1 MIIESVVAASAIL
14 NQINQMVAT
23 ANETGQGIQNVMG
36 LISDFGEGLNDFEAK
51 RRGSTFKPLSND
63 ELLKLQMLK
72 RQYERQWKSVHDLLA
87 MIDPELLHQFQEA
100 KAQQERDRKAHFE
113 MLRKKRKERE
123 EFIEATLIISL
134 VVALGGGILFMALWL
149 IF

>member
-36 LISDFGEGLNDFEAK
+36 SISDFGEGLNDFEAK

-72 RQYERQWKSVHDLLA
+72 RQHERHWKSVHDLLA
-87 MIDPELLHQFQEA
+87 MVDPELLHQFQEA
-100 KAQQERDRKAHFE
+100 KA
-113 MLRKKRKERE
+113 
-123 EFIEATLIISL
+123 
-134 VVALGGGILFMALWL
+134 
-149 IF
+149 

>member
-51 RRGSTFKPLSND
+51 RRGSTF
-63 ELLKLQMLK
+63 
-72 RQYERQWKSVHDLLA
+72 
-87 MIDPELLHQFQEA
+87 
-100 KAQQERDRKAHFE
+100 
-113 MLRKKRKERE
+113 
-123 EFIEATLIISL
+123 
-134 VVALGGGILFMALWL
+134 
-149 IF
+149 

>member
-1 MIIESVVAASAIL
+1 M
-14 NQINQMVAT
+14 
-23 ANETGQGIQNVMG
+23 
-36 LISDFGEGLNDFEAK
+36 
-51 RRGSTFKPLSND
+51 
-63 ELLKLQMLK
+63 
-72 RQYERQWKSVHDLLA
+72 HDLLA

-123 EFIEATLIISL
+123 EFIEATLILSL

>member
-1 MIIESVVAASAIL
+1 MIIESIVAASTIL

-36 LISDFGEGLNDFEAK
+36 LISDFGEGLNEFEAK
-51 RRGSTFKPLSND
+51 RRKSTFKPLSND

-72 RQYERQWKSVHDLLA
+72 RQYERHWKSVHDLLA
-87 MIDPELLHQFQEA
+87 MLDPELLHQFQEA
-100 KAQQERDRKAHFE
+100 KAQQERDRKAHLE

-123 EFIEATLIISL
+123 EFIEATLVISL

-149 IF
+149 IL